1 MKIHYAIIVPNVPER
16 KYAFTGDKVKES
28 KTGIYS
34 VRNLIEFCGVW
45 LRGAGRLL
53 KLRKPVNIISCD
65 LITPFLTSAAHH
77 IGGIIQKTQ

>member
-1 MKIHYAIIVPNVPER
+1 MPNVPER
-16 KYAFTGDKVKES
+16 KSALTGDKVKDT

-53 KLRKPVNIISCD
+53 KLRTPVNIIS
-65 LITPFLTSAAHH
+65 
-77 IGGIIQKTQ
+77 